1 MLGKA
6 CVCQELCKLQCRML
20 SEPGLI
26 FQSCSCGMVSEEPH
40 YRPFTFVEDCTN
52 NSTMGKC
59 LSIKECDNVDN
70 VCTLWNIGTGKN
82 KTKDVCAV
90 RSTNTG
96 KSKITDWST
105 FIFHI
110 LVLNK
115 LRGHLYLMMS
125 CLTSGTVWAF
135 FFFPLSAR
143 GPVPVIT
150 SVYLIQMVW
159 EFVLSSRGYIAAIC
173 EAYPNMEVEIYMA
186 ISAAVIRS
194 FIHFL

>member
-1 MLGKA
+1 
-6 CVCQELCKLQCRML
+6 ML
-20 SEPGLI
+20 SELGLI

-125 CLTSGTVWAF
+125 CLKSGTVWAF
-135 FFFPLSAR
+135 FSPVCQGTSASHHLCLSYTNGLR
-143 GPVPVIT
+143 IC
-150 SVYLIQMVW
+150 SEQQRLHSSHLRD
-159 EFVLSSRGYIAAIC
+159 LSK
-173 EAYPNMEVEIYMA
+173 
-186 ISAAVIRS
+186 
-194 FIHFL
+194 